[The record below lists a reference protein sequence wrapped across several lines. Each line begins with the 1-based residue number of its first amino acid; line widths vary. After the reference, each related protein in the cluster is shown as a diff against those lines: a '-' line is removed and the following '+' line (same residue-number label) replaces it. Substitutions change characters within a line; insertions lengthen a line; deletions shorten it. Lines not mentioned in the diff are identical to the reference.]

1 MPKERIFITVKTYPA
16 ISKKYDELVCTAGI
30 RENGNWV
37 RIYPVPFRKLG
48 QDDRYKKY
56 QWVEID
62 LQKNTSDK
70 RPESF
75 SPTDIE
81 NIEVGDFIDTGDG
94 WKERKKIIFQNQTA
108 YTNLEEIIGEA
119 NRNELSIVIFKPSE
133 IKGFM
138 VEESDPEWSEE
149 RIKLLEARA
158 GQKTLFSYP
167 GDIVKKFKRVSKLPY
182 KFSYKFCD
190 DTGKESTLMIED
202 WEIGAL
208 YWNCLEDSGGDKEIA
223 VQKVREK
230 YEREMLQKDLYF
242 FLGTT
247 KEHHGRAHNP
257 FVIIGIFYPPKESQK
272 SFGY

>member
-81 NIEVGDFIDTGDG
+81 NIEVGDFIDTGNG

-119 NRNELSIVIFKPSE
+119 NRNELSIVIFKPAN
-133 IKGFM
+133 ILDFI
-138 VEESDPEWSEE
+138 VEEVDPEWSEE
-149 RIKLLEARA
+149 KIKILEGRA
-158 GQKTLFSYP
+158 KQKALFSYP
-167 GDIVKKFKRVSKLPY
+167 SDIVEEFR
-182 KFSYKFCD
+182 
-190 DTGKESTLMIED
+190 
-202 WEIGAL
+202 
-208 YWNCLEDSGGDKEIA
+208 
-223 VQKVREK
+223 
-230 YEREMLQKDLYF
+230 
-242 FLGTT
+242 
-247 KEHHGRAHNP
+247 
-257 FVIIGIFYPPKESQK
+257 
-272 SFGY
+272 